1 MLGRKMAELRSRSHR
16 NVNSHVNVAGEIS
29 HGVPPLEK
37 KLMTVGNRR
46 ISIS

>member
-1 MLGRKMAELRSRSHR
+1 MLGRKMADLRSRSHR
-16 NVNSHVNVAGEIS
+16 NVNSHINVARENF

-37 KLMTVGNRR
+37 KLMTVGNTR